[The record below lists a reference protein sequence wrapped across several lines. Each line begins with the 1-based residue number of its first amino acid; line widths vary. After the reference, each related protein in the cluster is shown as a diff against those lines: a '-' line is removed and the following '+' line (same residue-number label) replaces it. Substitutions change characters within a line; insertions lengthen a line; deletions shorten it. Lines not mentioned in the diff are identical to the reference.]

1 MGTLVPLLTN
11 TAAIDQG
18 WPISR
23 GAEAWG
29 AQIPQGA
36 RSLEAPLEFPRR
48 QLWCRFHSNV
58 KHFIFEVKISL
69 SIFFLYLAA
78 CKFQA
83 AASDAPHYVWQYFAV
98 TNMLMLRKA
107 GPGMLLSVILWQK
120 VQGTKHFQ
128 SSSTYLRA
136 CCLGPTQSRPSPIR
150 CDQQKDDEVV
160 HS

>member
-23 GAEAWG
+23 GAEARG

-98 TNMLMLRKA
+98 TNYADAKEGWARNA
-107 GPGMLLSVILWQK
+107 VICNF
-120 VQGTKHFQ
+120 VTKG
-128 SSSTYLRA
+128 SGDEAL
-136 CCLGPTQSRPSPIR
+136 PE
-150 CDQQKDDEVV
+150 QQ
-160 HS
+160 HIS